1 MSAESACPAVCVQS
15 SQAHDVALAVCRPEG
30 CRGCEVRSEGQNRPV
45 TFACQPND
53 FCFVSAGRGDS
64 FVGPCGRRKKP
75 GQQAIWTLQ
84 KCTRRLVEGAVGR
97 LVGGGTLVLEGNL
110 VALIWCQEM
119 ALELVCRADFWCNR
133 HCRTSPVD
141 LEKLGAKFGRKSV
154 ENRPEYS
161 RPDCLQVS

>member
-53 FCFVSAGRGDS
+53 FCFVLAGRWDS
-64 FVGPCGRRKKP
+64 FVGPCGRSLGNRRFGPFKSVP
-75 GQQAIWTLQ
+75 DGLLRGQS
-84 KCTRRLVEGAVGR
+84 VG
-97 LVGGGTLVLEGNL
+97 LWVVVPWVLEGNL

-119 ALELVCRADFWCNR
+119 ALEFVCRADFWCNR
-133 HCRTSPVD
+133 HCRTTPVV
-141 LEKLGAKFGRKSV
+141 LEGFGGQVWPKICRKPTRIFPARLLS
-154 ENRPEYS
+154 S
-161 RPDCLQVS
+161 